1 MPIPPLD
8 QESNTPNVLGFRR
21 LDMTIT
27 NKNDANKAAVLERL
41 RAVRSALKNEPQ
53 TPAAIRALEQC
64 DRLEQAINQ
73 FHAEGLRFA
82 AFTLLRMVF
91 AQGTAFTEPVHIS
104 TQDLQSAL
112 ETAGYPH

>member
-1 MPIPPLD
+1 M
-8 QESNTPNVLGFRR
+8 R
-21 LDMTIT
+21 IT

-41 RAVRSALKNEPQ
+41 SAVRSALTKEPPNDAV
-53 TPAAIRALEQC
+53 TRALEQC
-64 DRLEQAINQ
+64 DRLEQAIQQ

-91 AQGTAFTEPVHIS
+91 AHGTGFTEPVHIA
-104 TQDLQSAL
+104 TQNLKNAL